1 MNRRLVQPLT
11 IGLVA
16 VLVGFSSSFAVV
28 LAGLR
33 AVGADTAQ
41 AASGLTILCVA
52 QGLGTIYLSWR
63 HRIPITLAW
72 STPGAALLATQGYVT
87 GGWPAAIGAFMVTG
101 ALLVVTGLWG
111 RLGKLVAAIPVS
123 IAQAMLAGVLLP
135 LCVAP
140 FRALAVDPWLVAPVI
155 VTWVVL
161 MAFAKRWA
169 TPAAF
174 GLALVLIL
182 VSVGRDGAL
191 TWAAPA
197 LSFTSPTLTFA
208 AIVSI
213 AVPLYVVTMASQNVP
228 GAAVMASAGYTIP
241 WRESLLVTGAA
252 TMAGAPA
259 GGHAVNLAAIT
270 AALPASPEADPD
282 PARRWIA
289 SSATGWGYVVLA
301 PAVAT
306 LTVLV
311 AAAPPGLV
319 EAVAGLALL
328 ATLAT
333 ALAGALKHEHDRLPS
348 AITFVV
354 SASGLVLGG
363 VGSAFWALVAGLVVR
378 QLMALAGGKRQA

>member
-1 MNRRLVQPLT
+1 MRRGSAP
-11 IGLVA
+11 
-16 VLVGFSSSFAVV
+16 
-28 LAGLR
+28 
-33 AVGADTAQ
+33 
-41 AASGLTILCVA
+41 
-52 QGLGTIYLSWR
+52 YLSWR

-241 WRESLLVTGAA
+241 WRESLLITGAA

-301 PAVAT
+301 PAVAA

-319 EAVAGLALL
+319 EAVAGLAPARHLGHR
-328 ATLAT
+328 ARGSAETRTRPT
-333 ALAGALKHEHDRLPS
+333 ALRDHLCGVRERTGAWR
-348 AITFVV
+348 
-354 SASGLVLGG
+354 SGVRVLGARCRARGSAADGPRRWQTPG
-363 VGSAFWALVAGLVVR
+363 VGFHHGR
-378 QLMALAGGKRQA
+378 